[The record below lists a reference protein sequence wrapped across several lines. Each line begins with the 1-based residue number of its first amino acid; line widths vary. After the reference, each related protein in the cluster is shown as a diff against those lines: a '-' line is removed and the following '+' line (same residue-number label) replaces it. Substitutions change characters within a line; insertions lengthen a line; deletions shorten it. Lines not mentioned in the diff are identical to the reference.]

1 MDHTLQSRVLA
12 RPPSRITD
20 WFLSMY
26 RRFFLGF
33 YVNRENMVHIPF
45 RTRVRTRSRRSLQ
58 IFFLNLLLFS
68 SHDIGAVFMILFL
81 WYYVTSL
88 FVSSLTLTNAYF
100 QSLSPVSVSA
110 SCYTSPAISPLASFL
125 FRRFRC

>member
-33 YVNRENMVHIPF
+33 YVNRENVVHIPF
-45 RTRVRTRSRRSLQ
+45 RTQVRTRSRRSLQ
-58 IFFLNLLLFS
+58 IFFSTCCYSLRMISEQFS
-68 SHDIGAVFMILFL
+68 
-81 WYYVTSL
+81 
-88 FVSSLTLTNAYF
+88 
-100 QSLSPVSVSA
+100 
-110 SCYTSPAISPLASFL
+110 
-125 FRRFRC
+125 